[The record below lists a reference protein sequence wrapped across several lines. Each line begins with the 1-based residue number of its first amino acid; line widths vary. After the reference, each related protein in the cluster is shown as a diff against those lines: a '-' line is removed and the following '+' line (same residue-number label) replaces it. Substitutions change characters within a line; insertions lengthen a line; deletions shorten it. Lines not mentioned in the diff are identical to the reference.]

1 MNRGSYMKFVNP
13 INVLEVERV
22 DEDML
27 LYGVHEV
34 KAGSLIKTDATGFK
48 SVIEDEEKFYKE
60 NIPVRE
66 MKHSKPKRKKSPF
79 ELAAIYEGYN
89 CLQSSIEDESY
100 INGQMELTRNKA
112 F

>member
-1 MNRGSYMKFVNP
+1 MKFVNP
-13 INVLEVERV
+13 INVLEVERA
-22 DEDML
+22 DEDTL

-34 KAGSLIKTDATGFK
+34 KAGSLIQTDATGFK

-66 MKHSKPKRKKSPF
+66 MKHSKPIVSKSPF
-79 ELAAIYEGYN
+79 ELAYAEQLVNFSLENNVEDSNYIEGTKK
-89 CLQSSIEDESY
+89 LIS
-100 INGQMELTRNKA
+100 NKA